1 MLEVSGM
8 AIRAKNDL
16 PVIYPLLP
24 CPSLRSCRWHEAA
37 RHRAM
42 PLSTR
47 LPVPQ
52 RVNAWACAQRVFAE
66 GPDQRLPPP
75 FPPPLPP
82 PPLPELPP
90 LPPLPPLP
98 ELPPALPPPP
108 ALAPPP
114 WLPLLPAPWPPPAL
128 LLPLFPPFALLPAVA
143 GRPVV
148 VATVSPSALSARLA
162 ALTTAP
168 RRRPRLLAIWPQP
181 MPLSR
186 SACTSLVARAS
197 CAVVGSVM
205 PCWLRLARASCRVI
219 SCCRADTTGSTTV
232 GTGSTTTVTWS
243 QAAPA
248 ARPAMASTSGRR
260 VFRVLMRCE

>member
-82 PPLPELPP
+82 PPLPELPE

-114 WLPLLPAPWPPPAL
+114 WLPLLP
-128 LLPLFPPFALLPAVA
+128 
-143 GRPVV
+143 
-148 VATVSPSALSARLA
+148 
-162 ALTTAP
+162 AP

-219 SCCRADTTGSTTV
+219 SCCGADPTGSTPV
-232 GTGSTTTVTWS
+232 GTGSTPRVPWAR
-243 QAAPA
+243 AAPA
-248 ARPAMASTSGRR
+248 ARPAMPARAGAGCSE
-260 VFRVLMRCE
+260 C